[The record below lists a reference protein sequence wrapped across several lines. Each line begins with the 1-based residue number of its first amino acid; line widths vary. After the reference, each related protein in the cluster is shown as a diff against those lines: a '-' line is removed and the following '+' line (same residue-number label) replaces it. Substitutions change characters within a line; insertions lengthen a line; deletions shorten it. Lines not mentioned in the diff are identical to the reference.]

1 MTDRL
6 ITVKEAASRLS
17 VSVRTIQRLIAAGKL
32 PCLKVGPKTRRISE
46 ADLDS
51 FIQKIKQDSNTL
63 EGQTSIPFN
72 TEEA

>member
-17 VSVRTIQRLIAAGKL
+17 VSVRTVQRLINAGKL

-51 FIQKIKQDSNTL
+51 FIQKMKQDAGTL
-63 EGQTSIPFN
+63 EGQTAIPFN
-72 TEEA
+72 TGGA

>member
-32 PCLKVGPKTRRISE
+32 PCLEVGPKTRRISE